1 MRRLAGSLGWLSI
14 LVPFA
19 GRADTLADAISLA
32 YNTNPTILEERAAL
46 RALDETY
53 AQARA
58 GYRPQLSAS
67 VEADYERGLP
77 IENGVISAEGP
88 AAADAATVSLTQ
100 TLLDGGQTAAQV
112 RAALDDILAER
123 QKLRQTEASVLQAVI
138 QAYADVRRDVEALA
152 IANQDADDLRRLRED
167 AKAQFDVG
175 EYARADLAQIEGR
188 LAGAQIQVRTA
199 QAQLAASR
207 ASYVE
212 VVGQA
217 PGALE
222 PGPPLPGLPGS
233 LEEALAA
240 ADRSNPAVAQAL
252 FAERAAAARVVLA
265 KAAFRPSLALR
276 ATYGVN
282 GDLANQ
288 PAAGLPPPGSYAQQI
303 TASAVLTQPLFT
315 GGLNASRVR
324 QAAETDSSQLMALE
338 AARRVAARTVA
349 QSWSDL
355 AAASGNVASA
365 RDAVA
370 ADQIAYDGVVQEARL
385 ADRTPL
391 EELIAQQELGSA
403 RQTLAVAEHDAYVS
417 AATLLAAMGRLDAR
431 ALAPGLDAYD
441 PRTSFDRVRK
451 AGAVPWEGLVE
462 SVEKLEAPRFDPPPP
477 NP

>member
-138 QAYADVRRDVEALA
+138 QAYADVRRD
-152 IANQDADDLRRLRED
+152 

-207 ASYVE
+207 ASYAE

>member
-1 MRRLAGSLGWLSI
+1 V
-14 LVPFA
+14 VPFG

-46 RALDETY
+46 RAMDETY

-67 VEADYERGLP
+67 VEADYQKGLP
-77 IENGVISAEGP
+77 IQNGVISAEGP
-88 AAADAATVSLTQ
+88 SEADAATVGLTQ

-123 QKLRQTEASVLQAVI
+123 EKLRQVEAGVLQAVI
-138 QAYADVRRDVEALA
+138 QAYADVRRDAEALV
-152 IANQDADDLRRLRED
+152 IAGEDADELRHLRDD
-167 AKAQFDVG
+167 AQAQFDVG
-175 EYARADLAQIEGR
+175 EYTRADLAQVQGR
-188 LAGAQIQVRTA
+188 LAGAQMQVRNA
-199 QAQLAASR
+199 EAQLAASR
-207 ASYVE
+207 AGYVE
-212 VVGQA
+212 LVGQA
-217 PGALE
+217 PGSLE
-222 PGPPLPGLPGS
+222 PEPPLPGLPAS

-240 ADRSNPAVAQAL
+240 ADRNNPSVRQAQ
-252 FAERAAAARVVLA
+252 FAERAAAARVALA
-265 KAAFRPSLALR
+265 KTAFRPSLALR

-288 PAAGLPPPGSYAQQI
+288 PNSGLPPPGSYEQQI

-338 AARRVAARTVA
+338 AARRVAARNVA
-349 QSWSDL
+349 QYWSQFG
-355 AAASGNVASA
+355 AANQNVTSG

-370 ADQIAYDGVVQEARL
+370 ADQIAYDGVVQEAKL

-403 RQTLAVAEHDAYVS
+403 RQSLNVAEHDAYVS
-417 AATLLAAMGRLDAR
+417 GASLLAAIGHLDAR
-431 ALAPGLDAYD
+431 AFAPGVGAYD

-462 SVEKLEAPRFDPPPP
+462 SVEKLEAPRLDPLTPEP
-477 NP
+477 